1 MNNIFKEQKA
11 RLNRFE
17 NINGDSQMGKEE
29 QELKIVASIPDG
41 LYIRCSN
48 CDKNVLKKEL
58 ELNLFVCPHCDDHA
72 RLSAQERLNQIVDQ
86 GSFEEFLASYQSQN
100 PLNMPD
106 YTEKLEQARQLTNMN
121 ESVMT
126 GIGRISGYEYAI
138 VIMDSHFMM
147 GSMGTVV
154 GEKITSLVELAINR
168 KLPLLIFSTSGG
180 ARMQEGI
187 LSLMQ
192 MAKTSAAIGR
202 HHQEGLLYI
211 SVLTHPTT
219 GGVSASFA
227 SLGDITLA
235 EPGALIGFA
244 GPRVIKQTINQ
255 DLPKGF
261 QRSEFLLEKGFIDR
275 VVNRKDLKEMLI
287 TLSKLHQIE
296 VSS

>member
-11 RLNRFE
+11 RLTRFDNMNCLQQIE
-17 NINGDSQMGKEE
+17 KE
-29 QELKIVASIPDG
+29 QESKIVANIPDD
-41 LYIRCSN
+41 LYKRCSSCN
-48 CDKNVLKKEL
+48 KNVLKEEW
-58 ELNLFVCPHCDDHA
+58 ELNLFVCPYCDDHERLRA
-72 RLSAQERLNQIVDQ
+72 RERLNQIVDK
-86 GSFEEFLASYQSQN
+86 GSFGELSASSRSQN

-106 YTEKLEQARQLTNMN
+106 YSEKLAKTRQLTNMN

-126 GIGRISGYEYAI
+126 GFGKIGGYQYAI
-138 VIMDSHFMM
+138 AILDSYFMM
-147 GSMGTVV
+147 GSMGCVV
-154 GEKITSLVELAINR
+154 GEKITELVELATDR

-202 HHQEGLLYI
+202 HHQVGLLYI

-255 DLPKGF
+255 DLPQGF
-261 QRSEFLLEKGFIDR
+261 QRSEFLLEKGFVDQ
-275 VVNRKDLKEMLI
+275 VVKRKHLKEMI
-287 TLSKLHQIE
+287 VKLSKLHHIE
-296 VSS
+296 VSI

>member
-11 RLNRFE
+11 RLNRFKSV
-17 NINGDSQMGKEE
+17 NCLQQMKDEKQSE
-29 QELKIVASIPDG
+29 VVANVPDG
-41 LYIRCSN
+41 MYKKCSN
-48 CDKNVLKKEL
+48 CNKNVLKKEL
-58 ELNLFVCPHCDDHA
+58 ELNLLVCPYCDDHS
-72 RLSAQERLNQIVDQ
+72 RLRATERLDQIVDK
-86 GSFEEFLASYQSQN
+86 GSFEEFLAASRSQN
-100 PLNMPD
+100 PLDMPD
-106 YTEKLEQARQLTNMN
+106 YSEKLAQSRKQTNMN
-121 ESVMT
+121 EAVMT
-126 GIGRISGYEYAI
+126 GIGRVNGYQYAI
-138 VIMDSHFMM
+138 VIMDSYFMM

-154 GEKITSLVELAINR
+154 GEKITALIELAVDR

-192 MAKTSAAIGR
+192 MVKTSAAIGR
-202 HHQEGLLYI
+202 HHQAGLLHI

-255 DLPKGF
+255 DLPEGF
-261 QRSEFLLEKGFIDR
+261 QRSEFLLEKGFVDQ
-275 VVNRKDLKEMLI
+275 VVERKHLKETL
-287 TLSKLHQIE
+287 TKLSKLHKIE
-296 VSS
+296 VMV